1 MKMLKPW
8 LAILTIIVFLI
19 GCSKDTATNTSK
31 DEVKEEGNKDA
42 VTITFASWA
51 LGTEEERN
59 LERIMIE
66 EFQAQYP
73 HITVEI
79 DESISGDWN
88 DALSAAASANA
99 MPDVFMLAQIPTG
112 LANDWLLDLNEL
124 TENDEDFAQIPEV
137 VRDSATFEDTVVA
150 LPKGQNF
157 LGYFVN
163 KDLYNQAN
171 LNVPEHGFAIEEF
184 VNSVRQITNLNNG
197 VVGISNPHS
206 IPDWYP
212 AAANENIGWFTFS
225 DEEYHL
231 DSNEFINGINL
242 ANNIVSNN
250 YSFDSLTDDQQA
262 SFNGENDGEV
272 WAAGGT
278 GLRWDGTWAIPNY
291 TENLEFDWDFI
302 GIPGGRTVIV
312 NDYMGISK
320 STKHAE
326 EAYLFA
332 KYMSFGKEGYMRR
345 LEVAVEE
352 DKVVNGLPASAD
364 PEVLDAYFEIQD
376 LPGLRIAYENLENG
390 IIEPVKTVPGYV
402 QSRWEAPTGVAVG
415 ESPNA
420 NISELLG
427 ASIRGEIKIE
437 DYISQ
442 INELAN
448 QKYQEGKEA
457 IGQ

>member
-8 LAILTIIVFLI
+8 VAILTIIMVLI
-19 GCSKDTATNTSK
+19 GCSKDVSK
-31 DEVKEEGNKDA
+31 QDVKDDEVGAKDP
-42 VTITFASWA
+42 VTISFASWA

-66 EFQAQYP
+66 EFQKRYP

-79 DESISGDWN
+79 DESITGNWN

-99 MPDVFMLAQIPTG
+99 MPDVFMIAQIPTG
-112 LANDWLLDLNEL
+112 LANDWLLDL
-124 TENDEDFAQIPEV
+124 TEFTANDEDFAKIPEV
-137 VRDSATFEDTVVA
+137 VRESATYGDTVYA

-171 LNVPEHGFAIEEF
+171 LNVPEHGYSIDEF
-184 VNSVRQITNLNNG
+184 VDSVRQITNVNNG
-197 VVGISNPHS
+197 VVGLSNPNS

-212 AAANENIGWFTFS
+212 AAVNEDIGWYTFS
-225 DEEYHL
+225 DEAYHL

-250 YSFDSLTDDQQA
+250 YSYASLTDEQKGN
-262 SFNGENDGEV
+262 FNGENDGEA
-272 WAAGGT
+272 WATGGT
-278 GLRWDGTWAIPNY
+278 GLRWDGTWAITNY
-291 TENLEFDWDFI
+291 TETLDFDWDFI

-320 STKHAE
+320 STENEE
-326 EAYLFA
+326 EAYLFS
-332 KYMSFGKEGYMRR
+332 KWMSFGKEGYMRR
-345 LEVAVEE
+345 LEVAIEE
-352 DKVVNGLPASAD
+352 DKVVNGLPASSD
-364 PEVLDAYFEIQD
+364 EEILDAYFEIQD
-376 LPGLRIAYENLENG
+376 LPGLRVAYENMENG
-390 IIEPVKTVPGYV
+390 IVEPVKTVPGYV

-415 ESPNA
+415 DVPNA
-420 NISELLG
+420 NIAELLT
-427 ASIRGEIKIE
+427 ASVNGQIKIE

-442 INELAN
+442 INDLAN
-448 QKYQEGKEA
+448 QKYQEGKDA